1 MAPLP
6 IAGGGAPDW
15 TDLNT
20 LNKTFKLA
28 FYPTDCASELYLKP
42 DALGV
47 KCSLLQLISR
57 ILRRRAHDW
66 IVARAERQIDEQSN
80 LAKAQDARA
89 VMMLTTAV
97 VLSTLSALIAAIAIA
112 VPRDTISVSVA
123 SLSGL
128 AGFSLASTLVL
139 FSVRSPELQHFWRA
153 ALPGCGGMSCDRSR
167 SGTCVNLMC

>member
-1 MAPLP
+1 MPFTSA
-6 IAGGGAPDW
+6 D
-15 TDLNT
+15 
-20 LNKTFKLA
+20 
-28 FYPTDCASELYLKP
+28 
-42 DALGV
+42 
-47 KCSLLQLISR
+47 ISN
-57 ILRRRAHDW
+57 LEEEAHDW

-128 AGFSLASTLVL
+128 AGFSLASTFVL
-139 FSVRSPELQHFWRA
+139 FSVRSPSFNISGAPPSQVVEGCPRQESLRDLRKSHVLKLERCIAENRRLLEQRRFLGNW
-153 ALPGCGGMSCDRSR
+153 ALW
-167 SGTCVNLMC
+167 TLMATPMISLLYGWLASTGRH